1 MGKQTQDI
9 QRLLIFTARESKG
22 KRTKEEIISIVT
34 SMSGAPRPTV
44 RRAKRELLEIL
55 KVLK

>member
-9 QRLLIFTARESKG
+9 QRLLIFTARGSKG
-22 KRTKEEIISIVT
+22 KHTKEEIMTLVT

-44 RRAKRELLEIL
+44 RRAKKEWLDM
-55 KVLK
+55 